1 MKSLTQYIL
10 ENMEFSKISLLESL
24 SEIKPIESKKA
35 IDMILKSIPG
45 LKNFDESDENKEIIA
60 KAKEDNKG
68 FWLFAEWFE
77 KNPMERAEKLNY
89 VGNDKS
95 ICSYEVRKEYGKKM
109 LWIMDV
115 QSYEKGSFTKILDYL
130 QNEAKKQKLKYVG
143 LMAYEDK
150 VKSMYIDKF
159 NFKILKGNTLYKKV

>member
-1 MKSLTQYIL
+1 MKSLKQYV
-10 ENMEFSKISLLESL
+10 LESL

-60 KAKEDNKG
+60 KAKDNNKG

-77 KNPMERAEKLNY
+77 KNPIERAEKLNY

-115 QSYEKGSFTKILDYL
+115 QSYEKGSFTKILEYL
-130 QNEAKKQKLKYVG
+130 ENEARKQKLKYVG

-150 VKSMYIDKF
+150 VKSMYMNKF
-159 NFKILKGNTLYKKV
+159 NFEVLKDNTLYKEI